1 MAETLEELVV
11 KIRADNQQFSKEV
24 LKLQGQVKQMAGS
37 VDTASKRF
45 GKLTS
50 TWGLAKNILAG
61 AGLVK
66 GVEVLG
72 QALRATAAEA
82 IGFETGITEI
92 NSILP
97 ETAQLTKETT
107 EEIRAF
113 STQFGT
119 SQTAQAKSFYQIVS
133 AGVTDTAKATKL
145 LEQANKAAVAGLTST
160 QTAINGLTSVLA
172 VYEKRGI
179 DAEMASDILFAT
191 VREGKTTF
199 GELSANVGKVSAI
212 AETAGV
218 SFSDLSGSL
227 AFLTKSGISTEEA
240 TTGLRAVISGI
251 IKPTDD
257 AKAAAAE
264 LGIQLDTAAL
274 SSKGFSKFF
283 KELNGAV
290 NGNVDALARIFPNIR
305 ALNAAAQLAGTNVE
319 DLSNILDRTANA
331 AGNTEEAYGKFAE
344 TTQQKLDIAKANLTD
359 LGTTL
364 VDLVLPALGDAAK
377 AFNDLFAEIR
387 ATSAAMDEISKPAD
401 TAAEKVNK
409 LENQLFLAQKRL
421 EDIQNAANFRGFV
434 NEGALAE
441 QQELIKNLEAQLVKA
456 QEDAVKE
463 QVRLAKDGAENV
475 IEIERA
481 LTEEQLAEIEKRKQA
496 QAALAEVRKSLKEK
510 EKESELETLAQLL
523 EADTQDKEKKKEK
536 EQGFFEEMFEK
547 RAENNE
553 AELEQLNEKKKREQ
567 EIIDEALAAGLIKDE
582 EAAQARNASQA
593 QFEKEL
599 TEIKEAQNK
608 QRAQDQRDTLN
619 SIATLTSSSN
629 KTLKAIGKA
638 AAITTATQDGIVAV
652 QKALASAPPPLNYA
666 LAAGVGAATA
676 QNVARIAGLQ
686 SGIDSVPGVGTADNF
701 PALLAP
707 GERVVPTK
715 TNQDLTQFLAAQRNA
730 SGGGGTVINITVQE
744 AFGVDA
750 ETIGIKVVESIN
762 AASDRSGVKIF
773 REAVG

>member
-24 LKLQGQVKQMAGS
+24 LKLQSQVKQMAGS

-45 GKLTS
+45 GNLTS
-50 TWGLAKNILAG
+50 AWGLAKNILAG
-61 AGLVK
+61 SGLVQ
-66 GVEVLG
+66 GVQVLG
-72 QALRATAAEA
+72 QALKATAAEA

-97 ETAQLTKETT
+97 ETAQLTEETT
-107 EEIRAF
+107 QAIRDF
-113 STQFGT
+113 SNQFGT
-119 SQTAQAKSFYQIVS
+119 SQTAQTKAFYQIVS
-133 AGVTDTAKATKL
+133 AGVTDAAKATKL

-160 QTAINGLTSVLA
+160 QSAINGLTSVLA

-251 IKPTDD
+251 IKPTDE

-274 SSKGFSKFF
+274 SSKGFAQFF
-283 KELNGAV
+283 SELNEAV
-290 NGNVDALARIFPNIR
+290 DGNVDALSRIFPNIL

-319 DLSNILDRTANA
+319 DLGNILDRTANA
-331 AGNTEEAYGKFAE
+331 AGNTEAAYVKFAD
-344 TTQQKLDIAKANLTD
+344 TTKQKLDIAQANLTV

-364 VDLVLPALGDAAK
+364 VELVLPALGDAAK
-377 AFNDLFAEIR
+377 AFNDLFSEIR
-387 ATSAAMDEISKPAD
+387 ATSAAMDEIAKPAD
-401 TAAEKVNK
+401 TAAAKVNK
-409 LENQLFLAQKRL
+409 LENQLFLAQQRL
-421 EDIQNAANFRGFV
+421 EQIQDAANFRGFV
-434 NEGALAE
+434 DESALAE
-441 QQELIKNLEAQLVKA
+441 QKSLIANLEEQLVRA
-456 QEDAVKE
+456 QQDAVKE
-463 QVRLAKDGAENV
+463 QTRIARQGAENV
-475 IEIERA
+475 IDIERA

-496 QAALAEVRKSLKEK
+496 QQALAQVRQDIRQKEK
-510 EKESELETLAQLL
+510 DAEVQTLAELL
-523 EADTQDKEKKKEK
+523 EADTQDKEKKKER
-536 EQGFFEEMFEK
+536 EQGFFDEMFEK

-567 EIIDEALAAGLIKDE
+567 EIIDEALAAGTINQE
-582 EAAQARNASQA
+582 EAAKARNASEA
-593 QFEKEL
+593 KFEKEL
-599 TEIKEAQNK
+599 SEIKEAENK

-619 SIATLTSSSN
+619 TIATLTSSSN

-652 QKALASAPPPLNYA
+652 QKALASAPPPLNYG
-666 LAAGVGAATA
+666 LAAAVGAATA

-715 TNQDLTQFLAAQRNA
+715 TNQDLTKFLARERNS
-730 SGGGGTVINITVQE
+730 SGGGGPVIHITVQE

-750 ETIGIKVVESIN
+750 ETIGEKIVESIN